1 MSLSTKKRLYE
12 IMGHVNPDFRS
23 AYEENLILEA
33 EGENVQEPAEEPQEE
48 ITPEDQERA
57 QKLNQEAETAT
68 PNEADNEKPVIQQQ
82 QKGIDIK
89 VTVPMYKKRIAN
101 ENLASLKKLARKLHL
116 PEPKITIGNPYQK
129 KIKVNKGTDLLPY
142 WETYLVDVYDIHI
155 ESEDMFKIA
164 GNNKLVAI
172 VDNITGG
179 SVEIDPQDR
188 VPEQYLHRS
197 GDCDYC
203 HQERYRGKNF
213 IVKQEN
219 GQYKRLGSSCV
230 KKYLGVDP
238 SKYIKALNYLN
249 DFMPV
254 MDSLGGEDWGEGG
267 GGGGGHR
274 INQNQRLIDKDKVI
288 TVLHDII
295 TKNGYIKR
303 EYEEEEH
310 DRWGRSKY
318 NNPPIRKN
326 PGKATADVVEKIMDN
341 HEEYKK
347 MPIDKNYV
355 NSFLNFLHDLKLKPE
370 NLVTTSYG
378 DQYDK
383 NARTNEFLQK
393 LKNLANPETN
403 LRVVDIGFLGY
414 AISYFEEAKKK
425 ATEKPSE
432 WIGNVGEKVKL
443 TNLTLSDHKSG
454 EGAYGVW
461 NLWFFKDEN
470 GNYYKKFGE
479 LSPKFIIKKAPE
491 GAEQY
496 FSGNRKGDVY
506 AFTAEIKKHDEDYN
520 GVKTTMLGRLSKY

>member
-238 SKYIKALNYLN
+238 
-249 DFMPV
+249 
-254 MDSLGGEDWGEGG
+254 
-267 GGGGGHR
+267 
-274 INQNQRLIDKDKVI
+274 
-288 TVLHDII
+288 
-295 TKNGYIKR
+295 
-303 EYEEEEH
+303 
-310 DRWGRSKY
+310 
-318 NNPPIRKN
+318 
-326 PGKATADVVEKIMDN
+326 
-341 HEEYKK
+341 
-347 MPIDKNYV
+347 
-355 NSFLNFLHDLKLKPE
+355 
-370 NLVTTSYG
+370 
-378 DQYDK
+378 
-383 NARTNEFLQK
+383 
-393 LKNLANPETN
+393 
-403 LRVVDIGFLGY
+403 
-414 AISYFEEAKKK
+414 
-425 ATEKPSE
+425 
-432 WIGNVGEKVKL
+432 
-443 TNLTLSDHKSG
+443 
-454 EGAYGVW
+454 
-461 NLWFFKDEN
+461 
-470 GNYYKKFGE
+470 
-479 LSPKFIIKKAPE
+479 
-491 GAEQY
+491 
-496 FSGNRKGDVY
+496 
-506 AFTAEIKKHDEDYN
+506 
-520 GVKTTMLGRLSKY
+520 